1 MIGDNIKRIRK
12 QKGLSQEEL
21 AVELFVVRQTVSKWE
36 GGLSVPDADA
46 VIKIAEVLNVSVNDI
61 LGVSVNDSI
70 ENLTEELAR
79 ANELLAQQHRENQ
92 VIQLAN
98 RVRGA
103 IISLSFIA
111 VIFALSIKNSILSI
125 CLIGVCSL
133 FALIILYCNLALLT
147 KVTTNHFKTKS
158 LKVTTIFDIVIML
171 VCVVIVVLIEVG
183 IINIVDESEKYLA
196 LAIISCVMI
205 FSGIISPKLP
215 FSKHTGLRLPWT
227 VQDEDT
233 WNLAHRI
240 IGYTAMPIAIFYIA
254 GALVIDYFEIV
265 TLVAIIAWI
274 GIPAI
279 FSCLFYYRKLRGK
292 V

>member
-70 ENLTEELAR
+70 ENLTEELAK
-79 ANELLAQQHRENQ
+79 ANELLAHLHREKQ
-92 VIQLAN
+92 AVQLAN
-98 RVRGA
+98 RVRGT

-111 VIFALSIKNSILSI
+111 LIFALLIKNTILSV
-125 CLIGVCSL
+125 CLIGTCSL
-133 FALIILYCNLALLT
+133 IALIVLYCNLALLT
-147 KVTTNHFKTKS
+147 KITTSHFKTKT
-158 LKVTTIFDIVIML
+158 LKATTIFDMVIIF
-171 VCVVIVVLIEVG
+171 VCVIIVVLIEIGFV
-183 IINIVDESEKYLA
+183 NIDDESGKYLA

-205 FSGIISPKLP
+205 FSGIVSPKLP

-254 GALVIDYFEIV
+254 GALVIENFEIV
-265 TLVAIIAWI
+265 TLIGIIAWI
-274 GIPAI
+274 GIPAF